1 MDLFKLRREAS
12 RSDADSD
19 GSLESLFSIQAPPAL
34 TSNNE
39 AAGSPATAAF
49 IGSAMSQ
56 ELSQLPQ
63 GHALGSGSVVSEGS
77 EINGVIKSSANLRVD
92 GKFDGEIHVRMLVIG
107 PSGMVSGHC
116 YCESLLLMGRFKGEI
131 ECREIQIN
139 AGAWVD
145 GSVGYVVM
153 RAERGAE
160 LTGKFLAKSSWAP
173 KT

>member
-1 MDLFKLRREAS
+1 
-12 RSDADSD
+12 
-19 GSLESLFSIQAPPAL
+19 
-34 TSNNE
+34 
-39 AAGSPATAAF
+39 
-49 IGSAMSQ
+49 
-56 ELSQLPQ
+56 
-63 GHALGSGSVVSEGS
+63 VSEGS

-116 YCESLLLMGRFKGEI
+116 YCESLLVMGRFKGEI
-131 ECREIQIN
+131 ECRELQIN
-139 AGAWVD
+139 AGARVD

-160 LTGKFLAKSSWAP
+160 LTGKYLAKSSWAP